1 MASSIGT
8 RRPVPPAAPRRGRS
22 QTQTRQAPRHSC
34 PSPRPGRRPFDLS
47 CPPPRLLETYNSLRD
62 KHLVEY
68 FNNTRIRQ
76 HLQRSG
82 LISRS
87 GRIIPEKEYRL
98 NTLREEHLR
107 YIRECLAGTVFDRAL
122 DIERRHQPGA
132 KKKPAKNGR
141 KEEVWKVKAEPSRRP
156 VGNAS
161 FMHFPHPPPGPSNRR
176 GLFPPLA
183 REPAG
188 RSRRRVSFSSHPEGT
203 GTSSHQHQ
211 SKGSACSKAT
221 SRRPH
226 TAPGY
231 LQHSLHF
238 PPLPVSA
245 AAEAVKTPTSEK
257 KCPAPQISQQ
267 PAGREERSEV
277 RGPNVVEYVTDTSPI
292 VNISLM
298 PAPPAPQQKGG
309 NTVRSGVTRGRQLR
323 PITVPSEAEHPPRK
337 NSGVV
342 FRSPVRSGACVT
354 MAFVRKNL
362 RLSGKDADDRNEIA
376 VYQQHCGGENLC
388 VYKGSLLEGETFQF
402 ISRRHQGFPFSL
414 TFFVNGLPVDRLSCC
429 CEFRHQRPSTVG
441 GRHGHFRFLSVGG
454 ASPCYRCI
462 IAMGLDK
469 KPVPPKEKME
479 EDHEENHVGSG
490 ADGVCIEP
498 SNSSIEQKT
507 SKDSVLVILPGV
519 EASVQTIEDKMET
532 ERENREEEGK
542 KLSDCECED
551 SQEDI
556 GKNEYD
562 EDIEA
567 EERQID
573 DQMSGTSESPSGDK
587 KPDLDI
593 EKESE
598 TLEKALEVSD
608 SEKAEDDRYSDS
620 DFQDDEQE
628 SLPGGGCPVVCA
640 SRPRQQL
647 LEAGPPPA
655 RGTARCSAASRCGGG
670 GWNEPAPLRLPRAEA
685 ASSHHHCSELAAS
698 LSQAEA
704 DEEEKTNPEDLTA
717 REDTGSL
724 DEDTTAAWSQSPEVP
739 GELKQ
744 AESVESLLE
753 EDKERDASS
762 RGDDGEDLVPS
773 ESGVSEAEDSDEERP
788 ESDEGSVL
796 EDYSPVQAETATAA
810 GHGRPVNSE
819 PDDSC
824 TDVDEEV
831 VASGEYEASEAP
843 DGTFLAEG
851 TRTLDV
857 QEAAEKVAQETQM
870 VVETQAL
877 EEADFVEEEGE
888 VCTKESGEEVEWVGD
903 LLPQE
908 EEVAVLRAEG
918 QLVVEESAPE
928 ESAVAEGHPKGQ
940 GTGKGREFGAEVA
953 SGEQGVLEGEFEGK
967 AVVSALCAGENLEE
981 GEFEGK
987 DVASALCAGEENLE
1001 EGEFEGKDVASALCA
1016 GEGDLEE
1023 GEFEGKDVASALCAG
1038 EESLEEGEF
1047 EGKAVASALCVG
1059 EENLEEGEFEG
1070 KDVAS
1075 ALCAGEENLE
1085 EGEFEGKAVA
1095 SALCAGEGDLE
1106 EGEFEGKDVASALC
1120 AGENLE
1126 EGEFEGKDVASA
1138 LCAGE
1143 ENLEEG
1149 EFEGKDVASA
1159 LCAGEGDLEEGEF
1172 EGKDVAKEM
1181 EEEGFVGEDDAG
1193 MARAESGGG
1202 GEAMGGAAGSRE
1214 LGREASLESGEQRW
1228 PGAGTVSGVSTGSD
1242 RAQGGREGVVRGE
1255 LLRAGS
1261 RGRTVLLE
1269 VAQMPWELLAGPE
1282 EQQPREGVVSPGAVV
1297 MPSVQPQD
1305 GEETLL

>member
-267 PAGREERSEV
+267 PARREERSEV

-724 DEDTTAAWSQSPEVP
+724 DEDTTAAWNQSPEVP

-967 AVVSALCAGENLEE
+967 
-981 GEFEGK
+981 
-987 DVASALCAGEENLE
+987 DVASALCAGEEN
-1001 EGEFEGKDVASALCA
+1001 
-1016 GEGDLEE
+1016 
-1023 GEFEGKDVASALCAG
+1023 
-1038 EESLEEGEF
+1038 LEEGEF

-1070 KDVAS
+1070 KAVAS
-1075 ALCAGEENLE
+1075 ALCAGEGDLE
-1085 EGEFEGKAVA
+1085 EGEFEGKDVA

-1172 EGKDVAKEM
+1172 EGIDLVPIEISDEEEDMEERGFRREYVLGGAPEGEEDVDEGGFAGKDVVAILVSGGDDTEEGAFAGKDVVAGAVSEREEM

-1228 PGAGTVSGVSTGSD
+1228 PGAGTVSGVSTGTERGGSEG
-1242 RAQGGREGVVRGE
+1242 RAAEGREQRKDSPAGGGPDALGAAGRARG
-1255 LLRAGS
+1255 A
-1261 RGRTVLLE
+1261 
-1269 VAQMPWELLAGPE
+1269 AAP
-1282 EQQPREGVVSPGAVV
+1282 PGAVV

>member
-1 MASSIGT
+1 MASSVGT

-34 PSPRPGRRPFDLS
+34 LLPRSERRPCDLS
-47 CPPPRLLETYNSLRD
+47 CSPPRLLETYNSLRD

-87 GRIIPEKEYRL
+87 GRIILEKEYRL

-107 YIRECLAGTVFDRAL
+107 YVRECLAGTVFDKAL
-122 DIERRHQPGA
+122 DIQRHHQPGA

-141 KEEVWKVKAEPSRRP
+141 KEKVREVKAEPSRRP
-156 VGNAS
+156 VGNAR

-183 REPAG
+183 REAAG
-188 RSRRRVSFSSHPEGT
+188 RSRRR
-203 GTSSHQHQ
+203 
-211 SKGSACSKAT
+211 T
-221 SRRPH
+221 SRQPH

-238 PPLPVSA
+238 PPLPISA

-257 KCPAPQISQQ
+257 KCPAPQISKQ

-298 PAPPAPQQKGG
+298 PAPPPPQQKA
-309 NTVRSGVTRGRQLR
+309 RSWVTRGRQLR
-323 PITVPSEAEHPPRK
+323 PITVPSEAEQPPRK

-342 FRSPVRSGACVT
+342 FRSPVRNGACVT
-354 MAFVRKNL
+354 MAFVGKNL

-414 TFFVNGLPVDRLSCC
+414 TFFVNGLSVDRLSCC

-441 GRHGHFRFLSVGG
+441 GRRGHFRFLSVEG
-454 ASPCYRCI
+454 ASPCYRCV

-479 EDHEENHVGSG
+479 EDHEENHMGSG
-490 ADGVCIEP
+490 ADGVCMEP
-498 SNSSIEQKT
+498 SKSSTEQKT

-532 ERENREEEGK
+532 EQENREEEGK
-542 KLSDCECED
+542 KLSDCEHED

-573 DQMSGTSESPSGDK
+573 DQMNGTSESPSGDK

-598 TLEKALEVSD
+598 TLSEKALEVSD

-620 DFQDDEQE
+620 DFQDDEQ
-628 SLPGGGCPVVCA
+628 
-640 SRPRQQL
+640 
-647 LEAGPPPA
+647 
-655 RGTARCSAASRCGGG
+655 
-670 GWNEPAPLRLPRAEA
+670 
-685 ASSHHHCSELAAS
+685 AS

-704 DEEEKTNPEDLTA
+704 DEEEKKNPEDLRV

-724 DEDTTAAWSQSPEVP
+724 DEDTTATRHQSPEVP

-762 RGDDGEDLVPS
+762 RGYDGEDFVPS
-773 ESGVSEAEDSDEERP
+773 ESGVSEAEDSNEEWP

-810 GHGRPVNSE
+810 GHGRLVNSE

-824 TDVDEEV
+824 TDVEEEV

-857 QEAAEKVAQETQM
+857 QEAAEKVAQERQI

-888 VCTKESGEEVEWVGD
+888 VCTKEAGEEVEWVGD

-908 EEVAVLRAEG
+908 EEVAVLQAEG

-953 SGEQGVLEGEFEGK
+953 PGEQGVMVEWMESEAELEEQGCREEELSGAGEELGWEEGRMQPEGWEGAEELSESDEEDSEVEESEGEENMEEGGFSGEDDVASAVFEGE
-967 AVVSALCAGENLEE
+967 ENLEE

-987 DVASALCAGEENLE
+987 DVVSALCVGEENLEEGEFEEKDGASALCAGEENLEEGEFEGKDVASALCAEEEDLEEGEFEGQDVASALCAGEENLE
-1001 EGEFEGKDVASALCA
+1001 EGEFEGKDVASALC
-1016 GEGDLEE
+1016 
-1023 GEFEGKDVASALCAG
+1023 
-1038 EESLEEGEF
+1038 
-1047 EGKAVASALCVG
+1047 VG

-1070 KDVAS
+1070 QDV
-1075 ALCAGEENLE
+1075 
-1085 EGEFEGKAVA
+1085 GEFEGI
-1095 SALCAGEGDLE
+1095 DLE
-1106 EGEFEGKDVASALC
+1106 PIEISDEEEDMEERGFRREYVLGGAPEREEDVDKGGFAGKDVVAILVS
-1120 AGENLE
+1120 GGDDTE
-1126 EGEFEGKDVASA
+1126 EGAFAGKDV
-1138 LCAGE
+1138 
-1143 ENLEEG
+1143 
-1149 EFEGKDVASA
+1149 VA
-1159 LCAGEGDLEEGEF
+1159 
-1172 EGKDVAKEM
+1172 
-1181 EEEGFVGEDDAG
+1181 
-1193 MARAESGGG
+1193 
-1202 GEAMGGAAGSRE
+1202 
-1214 LGREASLESGEQRW
+1214 
-1228 PGAGTVSGVSTGSD
+1228 
-1242 RAQGGREGVVRGE
+1242 
-1255 LLRAGS
+1255 
-1261 RGRTVLLE
+1261 
-1269 VAQMPWELLAGPE
+1269 
-1282 EQQPREGVVSPGAVV
+1282 GAV
-1297 MPSVQPQD
+1297 SER
-1305 GEETLL
+1305 EEMQ